1 MDVSGLE
8 LRRVRQINRGTA
20 DIGLSGDQ
28 ETTAV
33 RGITGVGTHTSRQDP
48 QHELLSEVINRIN
61 TVFGWE
67 FADPQV
73 EGFVVAAVG
82 MAGEDPWIA
91 EQIDH
96 NAEDQFLT
104 SRDLRET
111 LTDAAV
117 MNEGASGKLTGSFT
131 GENERADELIRIIV
145 TYLYQS
151 RRQRTSDDDGGADA
165 RSASSE

>member
-1 MDVSGLE
+1 MSGLE

-73 EGFVVAAVG
+73 EGDVIREFSAAYADRNGQGDPDRKSVV
-82 MAGEDPWIA
+82 
-91 EQIDH
+91 
-96 NAEDQFLT
+96 
-104 SRDLRET
+104 
-111 LTDAAV
+111 
-117 MNEGASGKLTGSFT
+117 
-131 GENERADELIRIIV
+131 
-145 TYLYQS
+145 
-151 RRQRTSDDDGGADA
+151 
-165 RSASSE
+165 